1 MFAYLLVLLFTVTFP
16 ISVQQTLAQVHSG
29 LIPIIVSKPLIQEFP
44 IPSGSHPHD
53 VSGCSNKYGDSRG
66 TRVFWYAGNY
76 IGKRWAVS
84 IAITLGI
91 IAIIAPFIAYGAKII
106 KERR

>member
-1 MFAYLLVLLFTVTFP
+1 MFAYLLFLLFTITFV
-16 ISVQQTLAQVHSG
+16 ILGQQTLAQVHPVI
-29 LIPIIVSKPLIQEFP
+29 LSKPLIQEFP

-106 KERR
+106 KERRKF